1 MNIDIIDYTEEQL
14 AALTV
19 EKLQEVRNA
28 QGKKDTLAAK
38 LAKRL
43 VEEKQSLIDKGAYP
57 SDIFGKIE
65 KKLQKEYEDEV
76 QRIRDSLI
84 FFLHY
89 VADNNG
95 GDVSAPYVVNYALSE
110 AERALIVKDYY
121 NATYSDKIERF
132 QAFKADD
139 FVKVYTGE
147 LYRSLY
153 SYFYVDV
160 DVD

>member
-65 KKLQKEYEDEV
+65 KKLQK
-76 QRIRDSLI
+76 
-84 FFLHY
+84 
-89 VADNNG
+89 
-95 GDVSAPYVVNYALSE
+95 
-110 AERALIVKDYY
+110 
-121 NATYSDKIERF
+121 
-132 QAFKADD
+132 
-139 FVKVYTGE
+139 
-147 LYRSLY
+147 LY
-153 SYFYVDV
+153 
-160 DVD
+160 